1 MPGCFVPGCSYSWRR
16 KDTILH
22 IFPKKEARIRL
33 WLQNMNV
40 QNTELEY
47 HVTRIAKSGREKF
60 RICSKHFSDKDY
72 VMGGQGRCLRFD
84 AIPTLQM
91 PPALEPQI
99 VEHFEHNYYKRQKLA
114 EGEGR
119 SEGPAS
125 FLETSQTSSGLYGGL
140 STGSPDAETASS
152 VSQSSEHIYQT
163 DPASPEMVADEVEVS
178 TSDFFR
184 ESLTTSSRKK
194 KLKGSPKQF
203 TAARGA
209 NSEYFAGQK
218 HKAIQIDPLFMK
230 KNKKVQASVIK
241 LQISVGIQ
249 CDLVSL
255 PPLVP
260 LTESRSVVE
269 NQPWIQNVEPSL
281 LQSSFCDADLAEQPN
296 TSQGRNVAHP
306 FPLPYYGYSE
316 MEGNATAETVLQDE
330 SYRPRVKEEY
340 LQDAKEDYLIDPTD
354 PDASFFLLEDRS
366 DQKLATER
374 KFIVF
379 ESCLDELLLNSKCK
393 YHKNCP
399 GKVIKIKKYL
409 VGSAV
414 VVEGYCGEHH
424 RFHLWSSQ
432 PFVGKMPAGN
442 LLLSGSILCSGSNF
456 RKVSNFFHLLGL
468 CGISQTTYYKN
479 QNDYLFP
486 IIDRHWCEE
495 RKDVIFDVG
504 KRTVALA
511 GDGQCGSPVL
521 NAKYC
526 TYTFL
531 DMDTD
536 KIIDFQ
542 VEPTKTGVSP
552 TSLEKIAFGKALQ
565 RLKDENLKI
574 KIIATDRHGGIRKM
588 IKERHKGI
596 RHEFHVW
603 HFARSVGN
611 KLLQAS
617 KRRNSHELSAWVS
630 PAKKHLWW
638 CASTCNRN
646 AELLKEKWMSLVLH
660 SSNVHSWTGGKLY
673 KQCSHEEVLGNEE
686 EEEEEH
692 HGWLLQGSAAH
703 QRLKDVVLDPRILK
717 DLGHLSNFCHA
728 GNFEV
733 FHSRV
738 LKYRP
743 KHHHFE
749 IDGMVARTQL
759 AALEH
764 NRNVGR
770 EQAVRRPKS
779 RGAPIQTPNYRYIYS
794 KAKKDWTVAK
804 MYDGTDQEFIIDILA
819 DLISLA
825 AGDLKVDWIPRRS
838 YDPENIAHFPCP
850 EKPDMLQRYLSR
862 FNH

>member
-40 QNTELEY
+40 QDTELEY

-72 VMGGQGRCLRFD
+72 VMGGQGLCLRFD

-99 VEHFEHNYYKRQKLA
+99 VEHFEHNYYKRQKLTDA
-114 EGEGR
+114 SEGEVR
-119 SEGPAS
+119 SEEPPS
-125 FLETSQTSSGLYGGL
+125 FLETSPTSSGLYGGL
-140 STGSPDAETASS
+140 SMGSPEAEPTLSML
-152 VSQSSEHIYQT
+152 QDSSEHIYRT
-163 DPASPEMVADEVEVS
+163 DSASPEMVADEIEVS
-178 TSDFFR
+178 TTDFFR

-194 KLKGSPKQF
+194 KLKGPPKQF
-203 TAARGA
+203 TTATRGA
-209 NSEYFAGQK
+209 DTEYFPAQK
-218 HKAIQIDPLFMK
+218 HKAIQTNPLFMK

-241 LQISVGIQ
+241 SQNSVGMQ

-260 LTESRSVVE
+260 WTKSRSVVE
-269 NQPWIQNVEPSL
+269 KEPLIRNVEPSL
-281 LQSSFCDADLAEQPN
+281 LQSSFCDADLTEQPKGQKL
-296 TSQGRNVAHP
+296 TQP
-306 FPLPYYGYSE
+306 FPLRYYAYSE
-316 MEGNATAETVLQDE
+316 IEGNATTKTVLQDE
-330 SYRPRVKEEY
+330 SYRPSVKEEY
-340 LQDAKEDYLIDPTD
+340 LQDVKGDYLIDPTD
-354 PDASFFLLEDRS
+354 PDTSFFVLEDQS

-379 ESCLDELLLNSKCK
+379 ESCLNELLLSSKCK
-393 YHKNCP
+393 YNENCL

-409 VGSAV
+409 VGSAL
-414 VVEGYCGEHH
+414 VVEGFCGEHH

-442 LLLSGSILCSGSNF
+442 LLLSGSILGSGSNF

-479 QNDYLFP
+479 QNYYLFP
-486 IIDRHWCEE
+486 IINHHWCEE
-495 RKDVIFDVG
+495 RKDVISIIG
-504 KRTVALA
+504 TRTVALA
-511 GDGQCGSPVL
+511 GDGQCDSPGSS
-521 NAKYC
+521 AKYC

-542 VEPTKTGVSP
+542 VEPIKTGASS
-552 TSLEKIAFGKALQ
+552 TSLEKIAFEKALQ
-565 RLKDENLKI
+565 RLKDDNLKI
-574 KIIATDRHGGIRKM
+574 KIVATDRHGGIRKM
-588 IKERHKGI
+588 IKEQHNEI

-603 HFARSVGN
+603 HFAKSIGN
-611 KLLQAS
+611 KLHQAS

-638 CASTCNRN
+638 CASTCNHN
-646 AELLKEKWMSLVLH
+646 VDLLKEKWMSLVRH
-660 SSNVHSWTGGKLY
+660 SSNAHSWTDGKLY
-673 KQCSHEEVLGNEE
+673 KQCSHEERLDNEE
-686 EEEEEH
+686 EEEH
-692 HGWLLQGSAAH
+692 VWLLPGSAAH

-717 DLGHLSNFCHA
+717 DLEHLSNFCHA

-733 FHSRV
+733 FHSRA

-759 AALEH
+759 AALDH

-770 EQAVRRPKS
+770 EQAGRRPQS
-779 RGAPIQTPNYRYIYS
+779 CGAPIQNPNCRYIYS
-794 KAKKDWTVAK
+794 KAKKDWTMAK
-804 MYDGTDQEFIIDILA
+804 MYDGANQEFMIDILT
-819 DLISLA
+819 DSISLA

-838 YDPENIAHFPCP
+838 YEPENIAHFPCP